1 MDEQIAEL
9 QKQLTDL
16 HHKSEIILET
26 AETEKREV
34 SKEEQETL
42 DKLETTFD
50 QTKAGLQRAKVKS
63 QGDHLHTSVGRVVEP
78 EPFEPQARS
87 IVQVGEERV
96 LGDKKKWGW
105 RNLGEYCLAVRQH
118 ETEGVTDRRLQLRAA
133 TTFGQELVG
142 ADGGFAVPP
151 DFRDTIL
158 VKVTGEQSLMGFTN
172 QVQTSS
178 NGITI
183 PTDETTPWGTSG
195 IFAEWEGEGDTY
207 AQRKPNLKQL
217 NIKANKLIVFAPMT
231 DELLEDTTALGQY
244 VTTKAAAAIN
254 FKINDG
260 IINGTGAGQ
269 PAGILSSAALISIT
283 KANGQDNDSV
293 VGENIINMWAR
304 LFVTNPSS
312 VVWLINQD
320 TLPELMTMSIPGQSE
335 AGANQATWGFPLW
348 VPPRGESPFSTLL
361 GRPVIVTQACQTLGD
376 VGDVIL
382 ADMSQYMTVI
392 KSGGMRTDSS
402 IHFYFD
408 SGHTAFRVTMRI
420 GGAPEWSGTISPFDG
435 SNTLSPFVAIA
446 ERT

>member
-1 MDEQIAEL
+1 M
-9 QKQLTDL
+9 
-16 HHKSEIILET
+16 
-26 AETEKREV
+26 
-34 SKEEQETL
+34 
-42 DKLETTFD
+42 
-50 QTKAGLQRAKVKS
+50 
-63 QGDHLHTSVGRVVEP
+63 
-78 EPFEPQARS
+78 
-87 IVQVGEERV
+87 QVGEERV

-172 QVQTSS
+172 QLQTSS

-195 IFAEWEGEGDTY
+195 IYAEWEGEADTY

-217 NIKANKLIVFAPMT
+217 NIRTNKLIVFAPMT

-244 VTTKAAAAIN
+244 ITTKAAAAIN

-283 KANGQDNDSV
+283 KESSQLADTI
-293 VGENIINMWAR
+293 VGKNILKMWAR
-304 LFVTNPSS
+304 LFQSNPSS

-320 TLPELMTMSIPGQSE
+320 TLVELMRMSIQGSDITGLE
-335 AGANQATWGFPLW
+335 KDTWGFPLW
-348 VPPRGESPFSTLL
+348 LPPRGESPFSTLL
-361 GRPVIVTQACQTLGD
+361 GRPVIPTQACQTVGDLGD
-376 VGDVIL
+376 IIL

-392 KSGGMRTDSS
+392 KLGGMRTDSS
-402 IHFYFD
+402 IHFYVD